1 MTTKEV
7 DAIDKVDLEE
17 EVPRNQV
24 WPARAPVMEEMFR
37 MVFGSRQIR
46 GLEVGVWFGIGS
58 TQIWLSNL
66 QPGSEFYLVDAWR
79 PYSSEADFEDTGFN
93 YRKVD
98 ALMDEAYMSAYAQV
112 RRFEANPANRDTKL
126 HLVRGDSAAFM
137 AALVD
142 DSFDFIYIDGDHKY
156 EKVKSDLQ
164 QARRLVRKRGIS
176 VICGDDLDQVPSP
189 ELYEEARG
197 HLDQDFLREAGYHPG
212 VLAALMEE
220 FPGVQMCN
228 GFWWVCFVDGRIDHQ
243 LIQSL

>member
-1 MTTKEV
+1 M
-7 DAIDKVDLEE
+7 
-17 EVPRNQV
+17 
-24 WPARAPVMEEMFR
+24 RAPVMEEFFR
-37 MVFGSRQIR
+37 TIFGSRQIR
-46 GLEVGVWFGIGS
+46 GLEVGVWS

-66 QPGSEFYLVDAWR
+66 NPGSEFYLAGAWR
-79 PYSSEADFEDTGFN
+79 PYSSTAHFDDAGFN

-98 ALMDEAYMSAYAQV
+98 ALMDEAYLSAYQQV
-112 RRFEANPANRDTKL
+112 RLFEANPANRDTRL

-137 AALVD
+137 ATLAD

-164 QARRLVRKRGIS
+164 QARRIVRKRGIS
-176 VICGDDLDQVPSP
+176 VICGDDLDLTPTP
-189 ELYEEARG
+189 DLYQQAQG

-228 GFWWVCFVDGRIDHQ
+228 GFWWVCFVDGQIDHQ
-243 LIQSL
+243 LMQPL